1 MRTTF
6 RLKHEP
12 DYYRGLGF
20 LLASCLAL
28 VWALWRDAF
37 TPQVFLAGFLCF
49 SWGYA
54 FLWRYDLN
62 QRLSSLRAEVDE
74 LKKRLEAAKTGEE
87 EVQETA
93 EASATVWAQEIPAEL
108 EAAAMEPTSATPEAD
123 VGGD

>member
-87 EVQETA
+87 EVQEA
-93 EASATVWAQEIPAEL
+93 VEAQEIPADL
-108 EAAAMEPTSATPEAD
+108 EAAATEPASATPEANAS
-123 VGGD
+123 GE

>member
-1 MRTTF
+1 MRTFF

-37 TPQVFLAGFLCF
+37 TPEVFLAGFLCF

-54 FLWRYDLN
+54 FLWRHDLN
-62 QRLSSLRAEVDE
+62 QRLTSLSAELAE
-74 LKKRLEAAKTGEE
+74 LKTRLGAMEGEGKEE
-87 EVQETA
+87 EGAGAGAVA
-93 EASATVWAQEIPAEL
+93 WAQEIPEKL
-108 EAAAMEPTSATPEAD
+108 EPGAVEPTSETLESPAAGEE
-123 VGGD
+123 